1 MTLTEQFVKHPRLF
15 SFSHIHPIYQAV
27 KKVINSLSLA
37 VSPAVTNLK
46 NVHTISNCCLKIFSR
61 VNWPI
66 HSVDSRKTSTSPEVS
81 ACFSSTFTLFQWRLF
96 FTSFSG
102 GEKTAH
108 FVQIVDFHGGKLMGK
123 RWNNKIEVDG
133 FVPFLFQDGQKVKN
147 TWNKNVYPYISFG
160 QLEVQTAN
168 LTLK

>member
-66 HSVDSRKTSTSPEVS
+66 HSVDSRKTSRRPVS
-81 ACFSSTFTLFQWRLF
+81 HPLLLFFSGDYFSRRFRKKTASCFSSF
-96 FTSFSG
+96 
-102 GEKTAH
+102 GER
-108 FVQIVDFHGGKLMGK
+108 QDFHGQNWWGL
-123 RWNNKIEVDG
+123 EDG
-133 FVPFLFQDGQKVKN
+133 
-147 TWNKNVYPYISFG
+147 TIR
-160 QLEVQTAN
+160 
-168 LTLK
+168 LK

>member
-1 MTLTEQFVKHPRLF
+1 MTLTEQFVKDPRLF

-66 HSVDSRKTSTSPEVS
+66 HSVDSRKTSRRPVS
-81 ACFSSTFTLFQWRLF
+81 HPLLLF
-96 FTSFSG
+96 FSGDYFSG
-102 GEKTAH
+102 RFRKKQQAVLAHLGRDKIFMEK
-108 FVQIVDFHGGKLMGK
+108 IDGG
-123 RWNNKIEVDG
+123 
-133 FVPFLFQDGQKVKN
+133 
-147 TWNKNVYPYISFG
+147 
-160 QLEVQTAN
+160 
-168 LTLK
+168 LKMEQ